1 MATTP
6 STRALCEATCV
17 VDRAIASWRAR
28 DGAIDDAQRRASRA
42 CETLAAPFV
51 EARAT
56 GEDASRDASEA
67 QRAVKALEKH
77 HARLRAL
84 ADARVKLAQ
93 ATYDAVDDHIT
104 RLDKDLATF
113 ERERGS
119 AHRAGE
125 RTKFDLALAGEHGFE
140 ALTNAPSASP
150 GSALASPGNPNEPRY
165 CVCRSVSDGKMIGC
179 DNDDCA
185 IEWFHFAC
193 VGLNPNAEVKGK
205 WICPPCRRKKR

>member
-1 MATTP
+1 MSAPSSGDAAP
-6 STRALCEATCV
+6 STSGRAVYDDVLPTASPWGV
-17 VDRAIASWRAR
+17 VGRQAV
-28 DGAIDDAQRRASRA
+28 
-42 CETLAAPFV
+42 LAAVAAFSKCV
-51 EARAT
+51 
-56 GEDASRDASEA
+56 
-67 QRAVKALEKH
+67 
-77 HARLRAL
+77 
-84 ADARVKLAQ
+84 
-93 ATYDAVDDHIT
+93 
-104 RLDKDLATF
+104 LDVANVTTTTNLATF